1 MHSMRSRNNLTSLQS
16 IHFKADFY
24 INRTSG
30 FGVCEGPV
38 VPLKVDGFH
47 GLATATAKMVHMTT
61 GHHDIDS
68 GIVDLLDDLAT

>member
-1 MHSMRSRNNLTSLQS
+1 MRSRNNLASLQS

-24 INRTSG
+24 KNRTSG
-30 FGVCEGPV
+30 FGVGEGSV

-47 GLATATAKMVHMTT
+47 GLATATAKSGDLTT